1 MNLMDINVITLMMPL
16 VTPPV
21 RRISFDSMN
30 EGTNE
35 KGSGE
40 EEEEQG
46 NNGNRKKISCISSKG
61 RFA

>member
-1 MNLMDINVITLMMPL
+1 MMPL